1 MVETSWGGAG
11 NHATLR
17 GLVKEGSI
25 SSGDNFAETGREQS
39 ALLRARQED
48 FRQREKQLPVPCVD

>member
-1 MVETSWGGAG
+1 MGGAG
-11 NHATLR
+11 KHATLR